1 MNRYKVITL
10 TSDYYVMADYYDISH
25 GILDLY
31 INDEEVGASFV
42 DGFWKAVMICDD
54 NEGREV
60 YRCDK
65 CKDWPELKSVKA
77 FTDSQKIDR
86 VCESV

>member
-1 MNRYKVITL
+1 MNRYKVICEGAEYFV
-10 TSDYYVMADYYDISH
+10 DAGYYDISD

-42 DGFWKAVMICDD
+42 AGYWKSVMICDD

-65 CKDWPELKSVKA
+65 CKDWPELS
-77 FTDSQKIDR
+77 
-86 VCESV
+86 